1 MNLLAHAILDFLE
14 DHDGYYLNSHS
25 IEFGFLNNSITADYA
40 EVFKPQNKHI
50 ELCLHYSS
58 RNIQKFMRDFAIA
71 SSKDLDSITNH
82 DLWRLFRSGA
92 GEISCYIE
100 DHYDSPFLTFSYENG
115 NLITRS
121 NDGEEYIVTESLA
134 SANDFANYTLLYFE
148 KLPE

>member
-25 IEFGFLNNSITADYA
+25 IEFGVLNNSITADYA
-40 EVFKPQNKHI
+40 EIFKPQNKHI

-71 SSKDLDSITNH
+71 SSKDLNNITNN

-100 DHYDSPFLTFSYENG
+100 EDYNSPFLTFSYENG
-115 NLITRS
+115 NMIARS
-121 NDGEEYIVTESLA
+121 NDDEEYTVIESLET
-134 SANDFANYTLLYFE
+134 ANDFANYTLLYFE
-148 KLPE
+148 KLPD